1 MSKNF
6 LSRVANIEL
15 YNLKNIVPFSYKNG
29 DKFTEIKDSFYTVKD
44 GTININNTSTSTSTS
59 FPLSRI
65 YFKNGYNEYIL
76 FDSYVKNKY
85 NIKYSD

>member
-6 LSRVANIEL
+6 LSRVATIEL

-29 DKFTEIKDSFYTVKD
+29 NKFTEIKDSFYAVKD
-44 GTININNTSTSTSTS
+44 DTININTTNTSI
-59 FPLSRI
+59 PLSRI

>member
-44 GTININNTSTSTSTS
+44 DTININTTNTSI
-59 FPLSRI
+59 PLSRI

>member
-44 GTININNTSTSTSTS
+44 DTINININTTNTSI
-59 FPLSRI
+59 PLSRI